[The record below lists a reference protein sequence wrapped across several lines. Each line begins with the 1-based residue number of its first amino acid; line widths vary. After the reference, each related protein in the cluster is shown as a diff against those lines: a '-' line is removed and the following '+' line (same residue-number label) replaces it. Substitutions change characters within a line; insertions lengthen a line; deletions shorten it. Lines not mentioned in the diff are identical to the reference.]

1 MGLIK
6 FISAIITRALFILIA
21 LIGVWRVTRVK
32 EHNFYWLLTF
42 LFLPLVLEMIITLRR
57 RKGKDYK
64 WFSPP
69 IFLFLISIIP
79 SMWLLELHHQQ
90 NKDSEPKCQKLDS
103 LDLYNLIQNKTSR
116 NLTITDSLKDIDEL
130 FSAVCAND
138 WILALHQILLILL
151 IVGKWLLPL
160 GGGVTRDELSQL
172 LLIFV
177 GTAADILEFTSVWTW
192 SMLQFP
198 LHLAGFTPY
207 ELLTGRQFPAP
218 WTVVPA
224 TEQSKR
230 SNKSHAEYFNEVK
243 ALVSSFTKQV
253 TAGRP
258 TAEGEVPEA
267 KAVWLKVI
275 KRKWKEPRWTG
286 PYEVTARTAT
296 AVRLK
301 GKGENWYHWTQ
312 CAAADE
318 SLVDSDL
325 APPNT
330 GADDSQRQNKSSPPC
345 NGPNSSL
352 PGRPKQEDQ
361 QRRRSPRQRKGVVT
375 H

>member
-177 GTAADILEFTSVWTW
+177 GTAADILEFTSETLSDIKDNNDMLVYVILGVWTW

-198 LHLAGFTPY
+198 LHLAVVNSTPDR
-207 ELLTGRQFPAP
+207 EADQGAQDSLLTKHSTDIWNIIQALFIQDGPFLCVRLTVMACFKVFHQMLVFFAIKNFLVVALNLYRFVVICQDFRTSSDDNAGG
-218 WTVVPA
+218 TVVP
-224 TEQSKR
+224 
-230 SNKSHAEYFNEVK
+230 
-243 ALVSSFTKQV
+243 
-253 TAGRP
+253 
-258 TAEGEVPEA
+258 
-267 KAVWLKVI
+267 
-275 KRKWKEPRWTG
+275 
-286 PYEVTARTAT
+286 
-296 AVRLK
+296 
-301 GKGENWYHWTQ
+301 
-312 CAAADE
+312 
-318 SLVDSDL
+318 
-325 APPNT
+325 
-330 GADDSQRQNKSSPPC
+330 
-345 NGPNSSL
+345 
-352 PGRPKQEDQ
+352 
-361 QRRRSPRQRKGVVT
+361 
-375 H
+375 